1 LYKDPYDYDV
11 TTDDEASFNHFIVGL
26 NEYLSL
32 DHSGISSF
40 LKAIKCDP
48 QFVLALLLLARQFA
62 INGKPKESTYYLEL
76 AVKFRDN
83 ATKRE
88 QGIVNVMQLI
98 LSGDSQ
104 SLNLALSHIQ
114 EFPRDIIVLSQVLGP
129 FGLLAFS
136 GTLDWRERNLK
147 IINELDPLFPSNDWW
162 FMTTK
167 SFIYAENGN
176 IDNACL
182 LGEEAWGLQE
192 NGNCAHTIAHVHYES
207 GSYIQGRSFI
217 NECLSSPKKTSN
229 MEHHLRWH
237 DALLAI
243 KLGKFDEIINI
254 YSDFLLEFDTTT
266 PLEYLA
272 DNASLLWY
280 CIINDIKVPD
290 AWLAEIYNYT
300 KKQYPEIG
308 FKFVDM
314 HRSMM
319 SVILN
324 NQQRADYINE
334 FALNDNDD
342 LCMRLSKGFM
352 KFYDKEYNQSA
363 KHFSK
368 ILDQAVVFGGS
379 NAQRNIIIETYESAA
394 RKAQNE

>member
-1 LYKDPYDYDV
+1 MYKDPYDYDV

-32 DHSGISSF
+32 DYSGISSF
-40 LKAIKCDP
+40 LKAIKQDP
-48 QFVLALLLLARQFA
+48 QFVLALVLLARQFA
-62 INGKPKESTYYLEL
+62 INGKAKESAYYLEL

-88 QGIVNVMQLI
+88 QSIVNIMQLI
-98 LSGDSQ
+98 LDGDSQ
-104 SLNLALSHIQ
+104 GLNIALTHIQ
-114 EFPRDIIVLSQVLGP
+114 KFPRDIIMLSQILGP

-136 GTLDWRERNLK
+136 GTLNWREKNLK
-147 IINELDPLFPSNDWW
+147 IINELDSLFPSNDWW

-167 SFIYAENGN
+167 SFIYAENGD
-176 IDNACL
+176 IGNACSF
-182 LGEEAWGLQE
+182 GEEAWGLKE

-207 GSYIQGRSFI
+207 GAYIQGRSFI
-217 NECLSSPKKTSN
+217 NECLSSLKRKSN

-254 YSDFLLEFDTTT
+254 YSGFLLEFDTTT

-280 CIINDIKVPD
+280 CIINDIRVPD
-290 AWLAEIYNYT
+290 SWLSDIYNYT
-300 KKQYPEIG
+300 KTQYPEIG

-324 NQQRADYINE
+324 NQHRADYINE
-334 FALNDNDD
+334 FALNDSDD
-342 LCMRLSKGFM
+342 LSMELSKGFM
-352 KFYDKEYNQSA
+352 KFYDKEYNQSV
-363 KHFSK
+363 KYLSS
-368 ILDQAVVFGGS
+368 ILDKAVVFGGS
-379 NAQRNIIIETYESAA
+379 NVQRNIIIETYESAIK
-394 RKAQNE
+394 KAQNE